1 MANWQLSEIQDKVRR
16 VTGRLTSRE
25 ISDLELNNYI
35 NQFYQYTFPADV
47 KLERMHTYYELNTLA
62 NNRFKTLP
70 SGYVNFE
77 PPATMDYQEIDWYQD
92 PAVFEDQNPYTYNK
106 LVIGTGDGA
115 TAAFSDTVTQVPILP
130 GSVNVADNVEIFIA
144 STDTWTT
151 SNVTLTGDQGGTGS
165 VNYDT
170 GAISVTFNTA
180 PANGDSITFSFV
192 TFVAGRP
199 QAVLLYNNRFEFY
212 PPPDQTYVFRC
223 KAYAN
228 NLVTQADGTTAVTFA
243 NPTDQP
249 LHDEWGPAIAYGTAR
264 DINSDYGEMDAYA
277 ENTALYKE
285 QLAYILRRT
294 HQNLLNTRAEPHF

>member
-47 KLERMHTYYELNTLA
+47 KLERMHTFYEFNTLA
-62 NNRFKTLP
+62 NHRFQTLP

-92 PAVFEDQNPYTYNK
+92 PYVFEDQNPYTYNK
-106 LVIGTGDGA
+106 YVLGTGDGS
-115 TAAFSDTVTQVPILP
+115 TSAFSDTITDIPILP
-130 GSVNVADNVEIFIA
+130 GSVNVADDTEIFTA
-144 STDTWTT
+144 STDTWTSST
-151 SNVTLTGDQGGTGS
+151 VTLTGSKGGSGS
-165 VNYDT
+165 VNYET
-170 GAISVTFNTA
+170 GAVSVTFNTA
-180 PANGDSITFSFV
+180 PADGVNVVFSYV

-199 QAVLLYNNRFEFY
+199 TAVLLYNNRFEFY
-212 PPPDQTYVFRC
+212 PPPDQTYAFRC

-228 NLVTQADGTTAVTFA
+228 NLVLQNDGTVAVAFENT
-243 NPTDQP
+243 TDTP
-249 LHDEWGPAIAYGTAR
+249 LYDEWGPAIAYGTSR
-264 DINSDYGEMDAYA
+264 NINSDYGEMDAYA

-294 HQNLLNTRAEPHF
+294 HQNLLNTRSEPHF